1 MKSCLLDSNFS
12 VIEFVRNK
20 RSVPSLI
27 KPFLALRVWHE
38 DKCVYWNVS
47 VALKCVWTSSIL
59 FDAKRG
65 PLKTSVS
72 KKRAPSDDISLVN
85 LIVVWNLLAKSM
97 KLSISFLLEVHT
109 EKMSSMKLFQMI
121 GLRGLERSS
130 FFSTCAMKRTEK
142 ASAIFVP
149 IAIPRVCRKCLP
161 LN

>member
-1 MKSCLLDSNFS
+1 MKSCLLASNFS

-27 KPFLALRVWHE
+27 KPFSTLRVWHE

-72 KKRAPSDDISLVN
+72 KKRARSDDISHVN
-85 LIVVWNLLAKSM
+85 LIVHGMESVGKINETVDFFFA
-97 KLSISFLLEVHT
+97 LS
-109 EKMSSMKLFQMI
+109 
-121 GLRGLERSS
+121 
-130 FFSTCAMKRTEK
+130 
-142 ASAIFVP
+142 P
-149 IAIPRVCRKCLP
+149 Y
-161 LN
+161 